1 MREENCPENASV
13 LAGDTDIL
21 GRETCDL
28 IAVSFWVFTEP
39 LRAEPQ
45 CLYL

>member
-1 MREENCPENASV
+1 MEKNCPENACV
-13 LAGDTDIL
+13 LARNTDIL

-28 IAVSFWVFTEP
+28 IAASSWAFAEP

-45 CLYL
+45 CPYL